1 MTTSVSE
8 IRIAALKEIRGLEEK
23 LISTIGKEQF
33 ERLSK
38 TRLLSNALLVAC
50 PLSMAVEVEDGMR
63 FTALM
68 DEIPNLKSPSEISEL
83 FYKVFS
89 LKYKTLDQP
98 KFDASVERF
107 FVELHKKF
115 LKDLSEQYTIAC
127 TSKELEDIAQAEKE
141 LSEETAED
149 LTESL
154 KMMNYGLAGGMQ
166 AFVDADKSIVFNP
179 YIEAVEKDWRL
190 SVNYSILEQCFDK
203 ALQEY
208 GKEKAESSADLKN
221 KRLKKMREDYLISLQ
236 TAKAQLAAS
245 NKDSKN
251 V

>member
-8 IRIAALKEIRGLEEK
+8 IRIAALYEIRELEEK
-23 LISTIGKEQF
+23 LISIIGKEQF
-33 ERLSK
+33 EKLSK
-38 TRLLSNALLVAC
+38 THFLSNALFVAC
-50 PLSMAVEVEDGMR
+50 PLSMAVEVEDGVR
-63 FTALM
+63 FIALL
-68 DEIPNLKSPSEISEL
+68 DEIQNLTFPSQISEL
-83 FYKVFS
+83 FYKVFT

-98 KFDASVERF
+98 KFEASVEQF

-115 LKDLSEQYTIAC
+115 LNDLREKYNAASRT
-127 TSKELEDIAQAEKE
+127 KELEEIAQAEKE
-141 LSEETAED
+141 LSESTPEN
-149 LTESL
+149 LTQL
-154 KMMNYGLAGGMQ
+154 IKMMNYGLAGGMQ
-166 AFVDADKSIVFNP
+166 TFVDADKVKVFNP

-190 SVNYSILEQCFDK
+190 SVNYSLLEQCFDR

-208 GKEKAESSADLKN
+208 GKESDQSSADLKN
-221 KRLKKMREDYLISLQ
+221 NRLKKMREDYLISLQ